1 MDEKLSLLRDY
12 LGNMFLPLLFIL
24 DEFVVVEAYFEAILP
39 VSRLLVLLSTCGKGF
54 FVDFG
59 YRGS

>member
-1 MDEKLSLLRDY
+1 
-12 LGNMFLPLLFIL
+12 MFLPLLFIL